1 VDRDR
6 KAWWNPANPT
16 TMTLRSYL
24 AGLSLIGLALATPAR
39 ATEPVTSDRD
49 AVLGKVQGFF
59 DALGANDGAA
69 LARIFVPGAQLTIAP
84 RGGQPA
90 TAVRQRTIEQ
100 QIESAKTNRDTFLER
115 GWNPTVLIE
124 GHLATVWMPYD
135 FHRNGQ
141 FSHNGIDVFVLM
153 KLEDGWK
160 IVSAAWTAEPGGVT
174 KHPAGAP

>member
-1 VDRDR
+1 
-6 KAWWNPANPT
+6 
-16 TMTLRSYL
+16 MTPPSLL
-24 AGLSLIGLALATPAR
+24 AGLALITALQVPFLHAAETVHP
-39 ATEPVTSDRD
+39 DRN
-49 AVLGKVQGFF
+49 AVPSQVQGFF

-90 TAVRQRTIEQ
+90 TTVRQRTIEQ
-100 QIESAKTNRDTFLER
+100 QIESAKSNKDTFLER
-115 GWNPTVLIE
+115 GWDPTVLIE
-124 GHLATVWMPYD
+124 GCIATVWMPYD

-160 IVSAAWTAEPGGVT
+160 IVSAAWTAEPGGIT

>member
-1 VDRDR
+1 
-6 KAWWNPANPT
+6 
-16 TMTLRSYL
+16 MTLRPFL
-24 AGLSLIGLALATPAR
+24 ASLALLVALQAPRLHAAEPAH
-39 ATEPVTSDRD
+39 PDRD
-49 AVLGKVQGFF
+49 AVLGQVQGFF

-100 QIESAKTNRDTFLER
+100 QIESAKTNKDTFLER
-115 GWNPTVLIE
+115 GWSPTVMIE
-124 GHLATVWMPYD
+124 GRIATVWMPYD

-141 FSHNGIDVFVLM
+141 FSHDGIDVFVLM

-160 IVSAAWTAEPGGVT
+160 IVSAAWTAEPGGQT